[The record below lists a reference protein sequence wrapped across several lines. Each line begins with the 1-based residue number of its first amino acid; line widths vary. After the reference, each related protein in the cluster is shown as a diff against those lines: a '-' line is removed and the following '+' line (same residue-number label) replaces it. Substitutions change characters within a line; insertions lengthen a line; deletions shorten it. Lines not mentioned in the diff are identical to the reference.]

1 MKINGYGYGKK
12 IGGRRN
18 GDWGGVNK
26 MNKAYLLFTE

>member
-1 MKINGYGYGKK
+1 MKSDGDGYGKNK
-12 IGGRRN
+12 WVEKN